1 VSGYRAIALLG
12 RRDEPTDAVEEYC
25 HFLGKGLQA
34 HNYNLKIERVDWAE
48 RGWRRALRS
57 LRRRSKVWRG
67 AWVLVQYT
75 ALAWSARG
83 FPRRFLQVLKIL
95 KEAGAYVA
103 VVYHDSE
110 PYHGARV
117 IDWLRRRAQLRVMRE
132 AIGLSDA
139 ALFTLPLETLS
150 WLKHLHGKALFIPV
164 GANLTAA
171 TERGSEKYSA
181 KDGKLTIAVF
191 GITGGE
197 AGQKE
202 IENIAEAVRFA
213 AERVKNLRLLVFGRN
228 SNAAETG
235 LRAALRGAPVEAKVL
250 GVLPGVQVAETLC
263 SSDVLLFVRGP
274 ISTQRGSAIAGIACG
289 LPVIAFE
296 GPHTTPPITEAGLAL
311 YSPQRHGDLG
321 DVLIRVLEDE
331 HYRVSLGQRSWLA
344 QAQHFSWSVIAG
356 RYAEFMKKKE
366 TTP

>member
-25 HFLGKGLQA
+25 HFLGKALQA

-48 RGWRRALRS
+48 RGWRRAFGS

-83 FPRRFLQVLKIL
+83 FPRRFLRVLKIV
-95 KEAGAYVA
+95 KEAGAHVA

-110 PYHGARV
+110 PYRGARA
-117 IDWLRRRAQLRVMRE
+117 IDWLRRRAQLRVMHS
-132 AIGLSDA
+132 AIGLADA
-139 ALFTLPLETLS
+139 AIFTLPLERLS

-164 GANLTAA
+164 GANLTAS

-213 AERVKNLRLLVFGRN
+213 AERVENLRLLVFGRN
-228 SNAAETG
+228 STVAETG
-235 LRAALRGAPVEAKVL
+235 LRAALCDTHVETKVL
-250 GVLPGVQVAETLC
+250 GVLPGAQVAETLS

-296 GPHTTPPITEAGLAL
+296 GPHTTAPITEAGLAL

-344 QAQHFSWSVIAG
+344 QAHHFSWSVIAG
-356 RYAEFMKKKE
+356 RYAEFMEKKE